1 MNVKFFGI
9 HWPRWPFGISCF
21 ILEERMKNR
30 YRYSNQKRKSLDGE
44 FVFVFFFLL
53 LILLLMMT
61 TMGYGYSS
69 ARHYISSFRK
79 VCNKSRIAKH
89 DIWCSMW
96 QKKSEGYYYFATKI
110 FNFCFFFANENE
122 KLLKINMKMK
132 SKEANIK
139 RKTVFFQS
147 MKLHSSQKH
156 LFLVFK
162 RWWWGWWWL

>member
-1 MNVKFFGI
+1 MNVKFFWI

-21 ILEERMKNR
+21 ILGERMKNR
-30 YRYSNQKRKSLDGE
+30 YRYSNQKRKSLDDE
-44 FVFVFFFLL
+44 FVFVFFL

-79 VCNKSRIAKH
+79 VCNKSRIAKQ
-89 DIWCSMW
+89 DIWCMW
-96 QKKSEGYYYFATKI
+96 QKKNEGYYYFATKI
-110 FNFCFFFANENE
+110 FNFCFFFSNENE
-122 KLLKINMKMK
+122 KLLKINMKIK
-132 SKEANIK
+132 WKEANIK

-156 LFLVFK
+156 LF
-162 RWWWGWWWL
+162 